1 MFKAK
6 IQPKR
11 LITVGGTLFC
21 AWGIGYLMQSNAPEA
36 MPQESGV
43 NAPPVEIE
51 PLSQL
56 DEVPLKIS
64 DIRLTSAILA
74 PMAPE
79 PASVFLPDAP
89 VMLASLS
96 DEYPSLT
103 LPTEEAAPTFACE
116 HRLSA
121 EPAAAAMVTLS
132 LDAPCMANDRFTV
145 HHNGMMFS
153 DVTDENGKRSFSV
166 PALSADAVFI
176 VSFPNGD
183 GVVAKTAVTSLE
195 YYDRVVVQWAGDS
208 GVQIHA
214 LEFGADYHQP
224 GHVWAG
230 DMRDISTAALGEG
243 GFITRLGATDLHEG
257 RMAEI
262 YTFPSGT
269 SARDGAVRLSLEAEI
284 TPANCG
290 RDIEAQSIQL
300 GSVGAPKVQ
309 DVVLAMPD
317 CDAVGDFLVLKNLLN
332 DLKIAR
338 N

>member
-11 LITVGGTLFC
+11 FITVGGTLFC
-21 AWGIGYLMQSNAPEA
+21 AWGIGYLMQSNAQEA
-36 MPQESGV
+36 LPQDAGV
-43 NAPPVEIE
+43 TTPQVEIE
-51 PLSQL
+51 PLSHL
-56 DEVPLKIS
+56 DVTPLKIS
-64 DIRLTSAILA
+64 DITLTSAILA

-89 VMLASLS
+89 IVLASLS
-96 DEYPSLT
+96 NDIPVAT
-103 LPTEEAAPTFACE
+103 LPTEEVAPTFACD

-132 LDAPCMANDRFTV
+132 LDAPCMVNDRFTV

-153 DVTDENGKRSFSV
+153 DVVGENGKRSLSV
-166 PALSADAVFI
+166 PALSSDAVFI
-176 VSFPNGD
+176 VSFANGD
-183 GVVAKTAVTSLE
+183 GAVAKTTVTSLE
-195 YYDRVVVQWAGDS
+195 YYDRVVVQWAGNS

-214 LEFGADYHQP
+214 LEFGATYDEP

-230 DMRDISTAALGEG
+230 DMRDVSTAALGEG
-243 GFITRLGATDLHEG
+243 GFITRLGAPDLQDG

-269 SARDGAVRLSLEAEI
+269 SARDGSIRLSLEAEI
-284 TPANCG
+284 TQANCG

-300 GSVGAPKVQ
+300 GHDAGPKVQ
-309 DVVLAMPD
+309 DVVLAIPD